1 MPMFDWKRLAREILP
16 GVVLPGLIYL
26 VVSSQTSVLVGL
38 AAASAVPALD
48 TLIRVARGG
57 APSLVG
63 VAFIL
68 ATAVSVGLAMWFRS
82 PLFILVKGAVLSFV
96 VATAFTVS
104 AAIGRPLTRTIAVRL
119 AAHHAEGRHTLRER
133 WHHPKALAVFRTLA
147 IGWGVLLFLSGAQ
160 QAALAL
166 TLSPG
171 TVMAVEPPVQTFAT
185 LAGIAVSVIYARRHH
200 RRNPELGLIPQHVRD
215 GS

>member
-1 MPMFDWKRLAREILP
+1 MPVFDWKRMIREILP

-38 AAASAVPALD
+38 AAASSVPALD
-48 TLIRVARGG
+48 ALVRLARGR

-63 VAFIL
+63 ACFIL
-68 ATAVSVGLAMWFRS
+68 VTAASVALAMWFQS

-96 VATAFTVS
+96 VGMAFTIS
-104 AAIGRPLTRTIAVRL
+104 AAIGRPLTRTIAIRL
-119 AAHHAEGRHTLRER
+119 GSHHAEGRRSLRER

-171 TVMAVEPPVQTFAT
+171 TVMAVEPPVQTVGT
-185 LAGIAVSVIYARRHH
+185 LVGIAVSVLYARRHH
-200 RRNPELGLIPQHVRD
+200 RRNPELGLIPQRAAD
-215 GS
+215 LP